1 MYQIKTLWSNCNE
14 ANIKA
19 SYRKDQNL
27 PDMVVPDLKDSNLRE
42 FEIDFHQEAR
52 IIIGITTILLGYV
65 IGENEVGNQGKYWSS
80 REERLKNCTLFTGE
94 PHIGDS

>member
-1 MYQIKTLWSNCNE
+1 
-14 ANIKA
+14 
-19 SYRKDQNL
+19 
-27 PDMVVPDLKDSNLRE
+27 MVVPDLKDSNLRE

-80 REERLKNCTLFTGE
+80 REERLKNCTLSKGE